1 MRKLRKVKIAGLA
14 IIGTLGILTALET
27 LRRRLT

>member
-1 MRKLRKVKIAGLA
+1 MKKLKIAGA
-14 IIGTLGILTALET
+14 VIVGTLGILTALET